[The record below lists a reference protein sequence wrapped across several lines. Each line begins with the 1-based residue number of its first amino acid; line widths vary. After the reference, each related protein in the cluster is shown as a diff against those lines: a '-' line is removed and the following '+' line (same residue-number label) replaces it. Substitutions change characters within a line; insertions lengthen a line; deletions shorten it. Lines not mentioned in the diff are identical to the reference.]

1 MQQKQKLE
9 SRRAEE
15 EEARLKAQ
23 LKEKSE
29 AKKRDKLDKKEKK
42 KSLSPFVLQA
52 QQAILQQALHKA
64 AETRQAYAE
73 MRDRKSESERRAH
86 TPSAASAPRR
96 RRRRPEVGA

>member
-1 MQQKQKLE
+1 M
-9 SRRAEE
+9 SEE
-15 EEARLKAQ
+15 EGAPLRAQ
-23 LKEKSE
+23 EFE
-29 AKKRDKLDKKEKK
+29 RDEDFRVLRR
-42 KSLSPFVLQA
+42 FMAAHRMGQHAGVLQA

-96 RRRRPEVGA
+96 RRRRPEVVGA